1 MDAANSKMALV
12 ALSLGGN
19 LGDVEACFRFAFSK
33 LEAGGFALEKASS
46 LYRTSPVGCEAG
58 APDFWNAAAIG
69 LWPRSPQELLV
80 LCKAIE
86 AESGR
91 PSNHPRWHSRTLDLD
106 ILLFGE
112 LELRSPALTIP
123 HPEAC
128 SRSFVLQPLAEI
140 AGAWTMPGKGF
151 SVSSL
156 LEALPASSLAI
167 ERRPFPL

>member
-1 MDAANSKMALV
+1 MAPV

-19 LGDVEACFRFAFSK
+19 LGDVEACFRLAFSR

-46 LYRTSPVGCEAG
+46 LYRTSPVGCEDG

-80 LCKAIE
+80 LCKSVE
-86 AESGR
+86 AEAGR
-91 PSNHPRWHSRTLDLD
+91 PAEHPRWHSRTLDLD
-106 ILLFGE
+106 IVVFGS

-128 SRSFVLQPLAEI
+128 ARAFVIQPLAEI
-140 AGAWTMPGKGF
+140 AGDWVMPGNGF

-156 LEALPASSLAI
+156 LAALPKASLAI
-167 ERRPFPL
+167 ERRPFHL